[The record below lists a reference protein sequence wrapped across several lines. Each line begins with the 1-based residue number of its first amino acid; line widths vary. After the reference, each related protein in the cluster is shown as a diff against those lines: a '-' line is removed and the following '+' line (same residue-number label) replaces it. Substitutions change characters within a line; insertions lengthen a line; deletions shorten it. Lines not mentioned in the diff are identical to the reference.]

1 MLLRRVG
8 EAGTGLAHDCF
19 MAVLRDIDRSIVA
32 PVELGLPT
40 RATFRE
46 AAFEELSGLCDGGT
60 LHIDLVNT
68 RKVDSAG
75 LSALL
80 LIHRRAQERLQRIV
94 LSNASAEIKYLLA
107 LTEMSGLFENG

>member
-1 MLLRRVG
+1 M
-8 EAGTGLAHDCF
+8 
-19 MAVLRDIDRSIVA
+19 VA

-46 AAFEELSGLCDGGT
+46 AAFEELSALTDGGT
-60 LHIDLVNT
+60 LRIDLVNT

-80 LIHRRAQERLQRIV
+80 LIHRRAQDRMQRV
-94 LSNASAEIKYLLA
+94 MLSNASAEIRYLLA
-107 LTEMSGLFENG
+107 LTEMAGLFEVAG